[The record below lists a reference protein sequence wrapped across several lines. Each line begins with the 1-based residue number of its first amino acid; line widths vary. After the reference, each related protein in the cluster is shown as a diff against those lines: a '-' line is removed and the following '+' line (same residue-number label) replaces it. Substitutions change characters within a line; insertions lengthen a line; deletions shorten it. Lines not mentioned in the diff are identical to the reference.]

1 MEFFC
6 IPEKRPFSAA
16 QFPAIRTAERGAER
30 RRGVFSRFSHREATV
45 RLCAV
50 PRHPARPS
58 GVRSAGGGRLSRFS
72 HREAPTGPRRAYRPQ
87 AGRKRRYGLLPN
99 AANPPGAV
107 LPGGSKV
114 HLSPARSPR
123 CGLHR
128 LRLSGPLPGLL
139 TPQDALLHHRYD
151 MVNGFGAVLHQPFR
165 NDGHQ
170 STDIECHDI
179 FPVPIRDPEPLQNR
193 REHMPEQPVIGL
205 VQAQRSG
212 ILDGGSEK
220 PSVILCKI
228 QIGNQI
234 FRC

>member
-1 MEFFC
+1 M
-6 IPEKRPFSAA
+6 RPFSAA
-16 QFPAIRTAERGAER
+16 QFPAIRHDRAGCGAPEGCALPLFSPGSAR
-30 RRGVFSRFSHREATV
+30 RPAPRISPASRKKRALWSAAKRSN
-45 RLCAV
+45 
-50 PRHPARPS
+50 PS
-58 GVRSAGGGRLSRFS
+58 GSGS
-72 HREAPTGPRRAYRPQ
+72 
-87 AGRKRRYGLLPN
+87 
-99 AANPPGAV
+99 
-107 LPGGSKV
+107 PGGSKV
-114 HLSPARSPR
+114 NLSPARSPR

-170 STDIECHDI
+170 SADIECHDI